1 VTDHLA
7 KQAAYAAKRAQ
18 HTQAERYPTIL
29 YRVVLPDDSEK
40 IERVIGLSQIA
51 AYYPDAK
58 RIERLND
65 GDKAGFW

>member
-1 VTDHLA
+1 MSDHDA
-7 KQAAYAAKRAQ
+7 KQAAYAAKRATVTRAQ
-18 HTQAERYPTIL
+18 YPTIL

-58 RIERLND
+58 RIERLSD